1 MINTPHSRFPGE
13 FQNAFPV
20 KALRPF
26 IVLREVMLDLSLV
39 GSPDS

>member
-1 MINTPHSRFPGE
+1 MMNTPRSRFPGE

-20 KALRPF
+20 EALRPF
-26 IVLREVMLDLSLV
+26 IVLGEALLDLSLA